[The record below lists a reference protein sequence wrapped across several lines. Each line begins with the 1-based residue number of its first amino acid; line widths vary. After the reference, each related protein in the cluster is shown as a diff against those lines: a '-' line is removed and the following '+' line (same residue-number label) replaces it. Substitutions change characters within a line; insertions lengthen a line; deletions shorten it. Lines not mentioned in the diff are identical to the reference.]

1 MTASRKALFA
11 IAAGGAAIAIAAA
24 PASASAATTLGST
37 TPANACPG
45 GGTVTYVQRVS
56 PPSASYSA
64 AGAGV
69 LTAWSYFRGSVPA
82 TTIKLRVLR
91 PTSVADTFTTV
102 GLTQPESPAPNQLS
116 TYPTRIA
123 VQPGDFLGYT
133 ATSAGNFS
141 CGGGAAGFGIN
152 SAPGDPADGSTI
164 AYTAVGTPFQLD
176 ISAVLEPDADGDG
189 FGDETQDLCPTD
201 ATTQGACQDQSAP
214 DTTIDKRPKA
224 KTKRHRVTLSF
235 SASEP
240 GASFECSLDG
250 SGFAA
255 CVSPLIKTVSK
266 GKHSFQVRALDS
278 AGNWDQTPAVATWK
292 VKKKRKHR
300 GGNGK

>member
-1 MTASRKALFA
+1 MTASRKALFVV
-11 IAAGGAAIAIAAA
+11 AGGAAIAIAAA
-24 PASASAATTLGST
+24 PASASASTTLGST
-37 TPANACPG
+37 ALASACPG

-56 PPSASYSA
+56 PPSASYAA

-69 LTAWSYFRGSVPA
+69 LTSWSYFRGSVPA

-91 PTSVADTFTTV
+91 PTSTADTFTTV
-102 GLTQPESPAPNQLS
+102 GVTQPQSPAANQVS

-164 AYTAVGTPFQLD
+164 AYTAIGTPFQLD
-176 ISAVLEPDADGDG
+176 ISAVLEADADGDG
-189 FGDETQDLCPTD
+189 YGDETQDLCPTD
-201 ATTQGACQDQSAP
+201 ATTQGACQDHSAP

-224 KTKRHRVTLSF
+224 KTRKRRVTLGF
-235 SASEP
+235 SSPEP

-255 CVSPLIKTVSK
+255 CISPLIRTVSK
-266 GKHSFQVRALDS
+266 GKHSFQVRALDA
-278 AGNWDQTPAVATWK
+278 AGNRDQTPAIATWK
-292 VKKKRKHR
+292 VKKRKRR
-300 GGNGK
+300 GGKGE